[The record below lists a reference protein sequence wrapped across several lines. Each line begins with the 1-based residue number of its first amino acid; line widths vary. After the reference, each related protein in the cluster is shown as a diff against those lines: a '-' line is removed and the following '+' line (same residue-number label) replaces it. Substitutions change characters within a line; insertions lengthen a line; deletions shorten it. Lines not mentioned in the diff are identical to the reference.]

1 MNAIELPHDFASLAM
16 IVLLMGVKHGLDADH
31 LAAIDGLTRYNAL
44 ERPRLARV
52 SGVLFAAGHGIV
64 VAAVA
69 VGLSALARTL
79 QVPRWLGLFG
89 TWVSIATLTLIALV
103 NMVSVLRGPEQEP
116 AAIRGWRS
124 AVFVRL
130 LRARSPVLVIG
141 VGTLFA
147 LSFDTMS
154 QATLFAAIAA
164 RFGGWCPALALA
176 TLFIA
181 GMAAIDGLNGAWV
194 ARLVRRSDRSARA
207 ASRVMA
213 LAVAGV
219 GLLTA
224 SLALATLVIPDFDAW
239 TQGKEL
245 WFGAAVIGIVGIS
258 FAGGSRLARSRV
270 DAVRMAS
277 KQGATT

>member
-1 MNAIELPHDFASLAM
+1 MNAIEMPRDFTSLTFV
-16 IVLLMGVKHGLDADH
+16 VLLMGMKHGLDADH

-52 SGVLFAAGHGIV
+52 SGILFAAGHGIV
-64 VAAVA
+64 VVAVA
-69 VGLSALARTL
+69 VGLSELARTL
-79 QVPRWLGLFG
+79 QLPRWLGLFG
-89 TWVSIATLTLIALV
+89 TCVSIAALTLIALV
-103 NMVSVLRGPEQEP
+103 NMVSVLRAPVREL

-124 AVFVRL
+124 AIFTRL
-130 LRARSPVLVIG
+130 LHARSPVLVVG

-147 LSFDTMS
+147 LSFDTLS

-164 RFGGWCPALALA
+164 RFGGWFPALALS

-181 GMAAIDGLNGAWV
+181 GMASIDGLNGAWV
-194 ARLVRRSDRSARA
+194 ARLVLRSDQSARA

-213 LAVAGV
+213 LAVSGV

-224 SLALATLVIPDFDAW
+224 SLALATFAIPGVDAW

-258 FAGGSRLARSRV
+258 LAWASHLARSRIGTPC
-270 DAVRMAS
+270 MPT

>member
-1 MNAIELPHDFASLAM
+1 MNAIELPHDFASLATL
-16 IVLLMGVKHGLDADH
+16 VLLMGMKHGLDADH

-44 ERPRLARV
+44 ERPRLARA

-64 VAAVA
+64 VAVVA

-79 QVPRWLGLFG
+79 QVPRWLGLFS

-103 NMVSVLRGPEQEP
+103 NLVSVLRTPAREQ
-116 AAIRGWRS
+116 AVVRGWRS
-124 AVFVRL
+124 AIFARL
-130 LRARSPVLVIG
+130 LHARSPVLVVG

-154 QATLFAAIAA
+154 QATLFAAIAS
-164 RFGGWCPALALA
+164 RFGGWWPASALA

-181 GMAAIDGLNGAWV
+181 GMATIDGLNGAWV
-194 ARLVRRSDRSARA
+194 ARLVLRSDRSARA

-213 LAVAGV
+213 LAVSGV

-224 SLALATLVIPDFDAW
+224 SLALATLAIPDVGAW
-239 TQGKEL
+239 AQGKEL

-258 FAGGSRLARSRV
+258 FAWGSRLARLRV
-270 DAVRMAS
+270 DAVRMVA

>member
-16 IVLLMGVKHGLDADH
+16 VVLLMGMKHGLDADH

-44 ERPRLARV
+44 ERPRLARL

-89 TWVSIATLTLIALV
+89 TCVSIGALTLIALV
-103 NMVSVLRGPEQEP
+103 NLVSVLRAPAQEP
-116 AAIRGWRS
+116 AAVRGWRS
-124 AVFVRL
+124 AIFARL
-130 LRARSPVLVIG
+130 LHARSPVLVVG

-147 LSFDTMS
+147 LSFDTLS

-194 ARLVRRSDRSARA
+194 ARLVLRSDRSARA
-207 ASRVMA
+207 TSRAMA
-213 LAVAGV
+213 LAVSGV

-224 SLALATLVIPDFDAW
+224 SLALATLVMPDVDAW

-245 WFGAAVIGIVGIS
+245 WFGAAVIGIVAIS
-258 FAGGSRLARSRV
+258 FAWGRWLARSRV
-270 DAVRMAS
+270 DAVRRLP